1 MPVPNIE
8 MITAGIF
15 IAGVWMG
22 PRLGIFIGI
31 VAEAIFSLLNP
42 MGFPPPPLL
51 LSQIIAMSLTGCVGG
66 LFRKMLIE
74 RQFFSIKSWTT
85 HALLGLAGFL
95 LTSIYDFLT
104 NISFPLA
111 AGFDLEQIR
120 ITLVMGLPFAITH
133 IGVNTVIFILVVPAF
148 LQRVKAWRSL

>member
-1 MPVPNIE
+1 MQTRTITRTAFLIAVCVVLGYIFMPVPNIE

-85 HALLGLAGFL
+85 HALLG
-95 LTSIYDFLT
+95 
-104 NISFPLA
+104 
-111 AGFDLEQIR
+111 
-120 ITLVMGLPFAITH
+120 
-133 IGVNTVIFILVVPAF
+133 
-148 LQRVKAWRSL
+148 